1 MIIELWHYNFKL
13 RYNKIDS
20 QHKKDLNTA
29 EIDEILNDAIKIWV
43 EQQYSGNNVKKA
55 GAETIQQKTDNLSS
69 LLIKYPI
76 QPILT
81 TNLINEGIYEFPL
94 STLKGLKF
102 PYLHIMRGYGKIKNC
117 SDRVNITFVEHDD
130 LDYILSDPHRKPSN
144 GIFKRLIGVF
154 GKSSQS
160 NIESSIFIYT
170 DNFQIEG
177 IYPEYY
183 KKPSIISIGGYKD
196 INGNLKQK
204 VECDL
209 PESFHT
215 QIIDIAVQEIS
226 RILEDVNRFQLFSQK
241 QLINN

>member
-20 QHKKDLNTA
+20 QHKKDLNPA

-55 GAETIQQKTDNLSS
+55 GAEVIQQKTDNLSS

-76 QPILT
+76 QPQLT
-81 TNLINEGIYEFPL
+81 TILINDGVYEFPL
-94 STLKGLKF
+94 SITKGLSY
-102 PYLHIMRGYGKIKNC
+102 PYLHIMRAFGKIKNC
-117 SDRVNITFVEHDD
+117 SEKVKIDFVEHDD
-130 LDYILSDPHRKPSN
+130 LGYILSDPFKKPSN
-144 GIFKRLIGVF
+144 KLFKRLVGVF

-170 DNFQIEG
+170 DNFELEG

-183 KKPSIISIGGYKD
+183 KKPNVISIGGYKD
-196 INGNLKQK
+196 INGILKQK

-215 QIIDIAVQEIS
+215 QIIDIAVSEVS
-226 RILEDVNRFQLFSQK
+226 RILEDTNRFQLTSQK